1 MSEEREDTKPKINIT
16 IKYGGDGEKRTST
29 FVSMSQWRSRLIPPY
44 RNNGCREA
52 DDEIL

>member
-44 RNNGCREA
+44 RDNGCREA
-52 DDEIL
+52 DDEIF